1 MSELTSD
8 ELQKI
13 ADDAPIIVSGYA
25 FTPDA
30 EGFIRVL
37 NLYKPEEACVLDA
50 EGNMIATTVD
60 DVTLLKI
67 QDIYRRNKQFME
79 DD

>member
-1 MSELTSD
+1 MTEE

-30 EGFIRVL
+30 NGHIRVL
-37 NLYKPEEACVLDA
+37 NLYKTDEACVLDVD
-50 EGNMIATTVD
+50 GNMIATTANVAD
-60 DVTLLKI
+60 IEEVPDSVSAIKGVLL
-67 QDIYRRNKQFME
+67 YRR
-79 DD
+79 